1 MRSKTEL
8 RGVKSVAHM
17 LLNLDIQLTKFS
29 PMIVSHPFT
38 NSGISG
44 IVGEDGGFQMA
55 DLVNNPEDLKKW
67 RQQVGKQIDNADSA
81 YGIFNLVNKP
91 YTLAFLKF
99 SQPYLSEQDF
109 GQILSSAWILNE
121 SPNDDANMTRRELV
135 SAFTSV
141 SPEYLMDEEELRE
154 FGELDDTITV
164 YRGVTP
170 HNAKNI
176 KALSWTLDRN
186 TAEWFAHRFGAEGT
200 VYEAQIDKKH
210 ICALFTG
217 RNESEV
223 IVDPKYL
230 RDITVTQEFEQG
242 PTMTM

>member
-17 LLNLDIQLTKFS
+17 LLNLDVQLTKFS

-55 DLVNNPEDLKKW
+55 DLVNNSEDLKKW

-81 YGIFNLVNKP
+81 YGIFTLVNKP

-99 SQPYLSEQDF
+99 SQPYLSEQEF

-121 SPNDDANMTRRELV
+121 SPNDDANMTRRELLA
-135 SAFTSV
+135 AFKSV
-141 SPEYLMDEEELRE
+141 SPEYLMDEEELRQYQ
-154 FGELDDTITV
+154 ELDDNITI
-164 YRGVTP
+164 YRGVTS

-176 KALSWTLDRN
+176 KALSWTLSRD
-186 TAEWFAHRFGAEGT
+186 TAEWFAHRFNEEGR
-200 VYEAQIDKKH
+200 VYEAQINKRH
-210 ICALFTG
+210 IYALFTG
-217 RNESEV
+217 RNEAEV
-223 IVDPKYL
+223 IVNPNFL
-230 RDITVTQEFEQG
+230 EDIREAPELEQG
-242 PTMTM
+242 LTMTM

>member
-1 MRSKTEL
+1 MRSRTEL

-17 LLNLDIQLTKFS
+17 LLNMDIQLTKFS
-29 PMIVSHPFT
+29 PVIVSHPFT

-81 YGIFNLVNKP
+81 YGIFTLVNKP

-135 SAFTSV
+135 AAFTSV
-141 SPEYLMDEEELRE
+141 SPEYLMDEDELRE
-154 FGELDDTITV
+154 FRALDDTITV
-164 YRGVTP
+164 YRGITP

-186 TAEWFAHRFGAEGT
+186 TAEWFAHRFGEDGT
-200 VYEAQIDKKH
+200 VYEAQIDKEH

-223 IVDPKYL
+223 IVDPRYL
-230 RDITVTQEFEQG
+230 RDIAVAQELEQG

>member
-17 LLNLDIQLTKFS
+17 LLNMDIQLTKFS
-29 PMIVSHPFT
+29 PAIVSHPFT

-55 DLVNNPEDLKKW
+55 DLVNDPEDLERW
-67 RQQVGKQIDNADSA
+67 RRQLGKQIDNAVSA
-81 YGIFNLVNKP
+81 YGIFTLVNKP

-135 SAFTSV
+135 AAFTSI

-154 FGELDDTITV
+154 FSALDNTVTV

-170 HNAKNI
+170 HNARNI
-176 KALSWTLDRN
+176 KALSWTLDRR
-186 TAEWFAHRFGAEGT
+186 TAEWFAHRFDEDGT
-200 VYEAQIDKKH
+200 VYEAQIDKEH

-223 IVDPKYL
+223 IVDPRYL
-230 RDITVTQEFEQG
+230 RDITVAQELEQG

>member
-8 RGVKSVAHM
+8 QGVKSVAHM

-67 RQQVGKQIDNADSA
+67 RQQVGEQIDNADSA
-81 YGIFNLVNKP
+81 YGIFTLVNKP

-186 TAEWFAHRFGAEGT
+186 TAEWFAHRFGEEGT
-200 VYEAQIDKKH
+200 VYEAQIDKEH

-217 RNESEV
+217 RNESEI
-223 IVDPKYL
+223 IVDPRYL
-230 RDITVTQEFEQG
+230 RDITVAQELEQG

>member
-17 LLNLDIQLTKFS
+17 LLNLDVQPTKFS

-55 DLVNNPEDLKKW
+55 DLVNNSEDLKKW

-81 YGIFNLVNKP
+81 YGIFTLVNKP

-99 SQPYLSEQDF
+99 SQPYLSEQEF
-109 GQILSSAWILNE
+109 GQILSSAWILSE
-121 SPNDDANMTRRELV
+121 SPNDDANMTRQELL
-135 SAFTSV
+135 SAFKSV
-141 SPEYLMDEEELRE
+141 SPEYLMNEEELRQYQ
-154 FGELDDTITV
+154 ELDDNITI
-164 YRGVTP
+164 YRGVTS

-176 KALSWTLDRN
+176 KALSWTLSRD
-186 TAEWFAHRFGAEGT
+186 TAEWFAHRFNEEGT
-200 VYEAQIDKKH
+200 VYEAQINKRH
-210 ICALFTG
+210 IYALFTG
-217 RNESEV
+217 RNEAEV
-223 IVDPKYL
+223 IVNPNFL
-230 RDITVTQEFEQG
+230 EDIREAPELEQG
-242 PTMTM
+242 LTMTM